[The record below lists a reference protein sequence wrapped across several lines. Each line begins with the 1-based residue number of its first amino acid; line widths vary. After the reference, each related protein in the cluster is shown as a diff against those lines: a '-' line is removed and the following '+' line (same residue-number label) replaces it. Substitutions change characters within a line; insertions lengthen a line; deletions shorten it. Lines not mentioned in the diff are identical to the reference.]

1 MTSAATTPTA
11 TTSNPTS
18 TLPVLINLTATAKS
32 ASQIDLMW
40 DPAPGALEYNVYRS
54 EGVEGNYMPIGK
66 ARSTTAPDTNLKPS
80 TKYYYYVV
88 AVTPNGEIPQETLKS
103 NVASATTLAVPTTTN
118 TPAYQY
124 PATSPSTTSNSTNNS
139 GYQYPSYS
147 ESSYPAPGTSLKPG
161 STVSTADACGQN
173 DTLSPAR
180 IVDPNS
186 DIKFPHLP
194 RTAVFRPG
202 ASFPFTYCYKSP
214 ATRSIKIVR
223 SLYDSQNNLVGTQ
236 VVGRRSVRN
245 GQIVSLTPTQV
256 LGRTLVQGN
265 YQVRIQIVDETPVN
279 LGDEPIP
286 ADKLVADNGFIVSVI
301 TDPSLIPSN
310 QFGTGSYLVPQ
321 NASSMINFPFFSKR
335 NTYRPGETL
344 RLPVTYKNSTGSV
357 KHLTVEYRLVN
368 SSGTTI
374 TTQTQSATLG
384 ANRTAT
390 WSAAQPLLTGLSTGQ
405 YTFMVVVSDKDTGQQ
420 LDSNSFSFML
430 SI

>member
-1 MTSAATTPTA
+1 
-11 TTSNPTS
+11 
-18 TLPVLINLTATAKS
+18 
-32 ASQIDLMW
+32 MW

-54 EGVEGNYMPIGK
+54 EGGEGNYKPIGK
-66 ARSTTAPDTNLKPS
+66 ARSTTAPDTNLKPA

-88 AVTPNGEIPQETLKS
+88 AVTSNGEIPQETLKS
-103 NVASATTLAVPTTTN
+103 NVASATTFTVPVSTSTSAYPYPTTTS
-118 TPAYQY
+118 TPL
-124 PATSPSTTSNSTNNS
+124 NSTNS
-139 GYQYPSYS
+139 GYQYPTYS
-147 ESSYPAPGTSLKPG
+147 ESSSYPAPGISLMLG
-161 STVSTADACGQN
+161 STIPTVDACGQN

-186 DIKFPHLP
+186 DIKFTRLP

-236 VVGRRSVRN
+236 VVGRRTVRS
-245 GQIVSLTPTQV
+245 GQVFSLTPTQL

-265 YQVRIQIVDETPVN
+265 YQVRVQIVDETPVN

-286 ADKLVADNGFIVSVI
+286 VDKLVADNGFIISVV
-301 TDPSLIPSN
+301 TDPALIPSN

-335 NTYRPGETL
+335 NTYRPGEIL
-344 RLPVTYKNSTGSV
+344 RLPVTYKNSVGAT
-357 KHLTVEYRLVN
+357 KHLAIEYRLVN

-374 TTQTQSATLG
+374 TFQTHSATLG
-384 ANRTAT
+384 ANRSAT
-390 WSAAQPLLTGLSTGQ
+390 WSAAQPLLTGLTTGQ
-405 YTFMVVVSDKDTGQQ
+405 YTFMVVVNDKDTGQQ

-430 SI
+430 SK